1 LVIAEW
7 KVLNPDFAV
16 EIVVRD
22 SKAIQE
28 RVLEYFWSEEIL

>member
-1 LVIAEW
+1 MVEKNIH
-7 KVLNPDFAV
+7 LNPDFAV

-28 RVLEYFWSEEIL
+28 RVWGYFWDKEIL